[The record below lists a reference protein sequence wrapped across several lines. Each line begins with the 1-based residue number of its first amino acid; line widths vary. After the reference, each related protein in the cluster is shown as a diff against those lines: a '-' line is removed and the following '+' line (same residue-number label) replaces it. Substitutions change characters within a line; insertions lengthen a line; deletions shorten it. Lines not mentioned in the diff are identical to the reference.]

1 MRNKEILE
9 RLKWVPMFAGC
20 DTQNLQSIVDGAR
33 EEEFDSGARIVKEGE
48 ISCLFYLILDGQVE
62 ISSKDQVLA
71 TLDAGNFFGEMAL
84 LDELPRSADVIA
96 TKPTKC
102 LVISQRNLKE
112 IISSNS
118 DIAIK
123 MLQELCNR
131 LRSTDQRVLIG
142 VKERKEFDLFLH
154 DYLQKTLDA
163 GRKEISGLRNKL
175 SISYFLL
182 IILSSIMFLGGIIL
196 ICVSVIHS
204 IEATKIPGKS
214 FFISGLGIADL
225 TALFLINPLK
235 RIHGLMGDIGQI
247 TLAVNSFRSQVALR
261 LLETSSAG
269 RDTMGKAAEHIKIV
283 TEKSIELIQAF
294 FEPKQNK

>member
-9 RLKWVPMFAGC
+9 RLKGVPMFAGC

-33 EEEFDSGARIVKEGE
+33 EEEFDSGARVVKERE

-62 ISSKDQVLA
+62 VHSEDQVLA

-84 LDELPRSADVIA
+84 LEELPRSADVIA

-102 LVISQRNLKE
+102 LVISQRDFKE

-131 LRSTDQRVLIG
+131 LRSTDRVLIG
-142 VKERKEFDLFLH
+142 DKERKEFDVFLH
-154 DYLQKTLDA
+154 HYLQKTLEA
-163 GRKEISGLRNKL
+163 GRREVSGLRNKL
-175 SISYFLL
+175 TISYVLLVFL
-182 IILSSIMFLGGIIL
+182 STIMFFGGIFL
-196 ICVSVIHS
+196 IYLS
-204 IEATKIPGKS
+204 IRNINNGQISKEAV
-214 FFISGLGIADL
+214 FISGLGIADL
-225 TALFLINPLK
+225 TALFLINPIK

-247 TLAVNSFRSQVALR
+247 TLAVNSFRTQVALR
-261 LLETSSAG
+261 LLETSSTG
-269 RDTMGKAAEHIKIV
+269 RDTMGRAAKYVEDV
-283 TEKSIELIQAF
+283 TEKSIKLIQAF

>member
-9 RLKWVPMFAGC
+9 RLKGVPMFAGC

-33 EEEFDSGARIVKEGE
+33 EEEFDSGARVVKEGE

-62 ISSKDQVLA
+62 VRSEDQVLA

-84 LDELPRSADVIA
+84 LEELPRSADVIA

-102 LVISQRNLKE
+102 LVISQRDLKE

-131 LRSTDQRVLIG
+131 LRSTDRVLIG
-142 VKERKEFDLFLH
+142 DKERKEFDVYLT
-154 DYLQKTLDA
+154 DYLKKTLEA
-163 GRKEISGLRNKL
+163 GRKEVSGLRNKL
-175 SISYFLL
+175 TISYVLLVFL
-182 IILSSIMFLGGIIL
+182 STIMFFGGIYL
-196 ICVSVIHS
+196 IYVAV
-204 IEATKIPGKS
+204 TKGINNGKIS
-214 FFISGLGIADL
+214 NAFFFTSGLGIADL
-225 TALFLINPLK
+225 TALFLINPIK
-235 RIHGLMGDIGQI
+235 RIHRLMGDIGQI

-269 RDTMGKAAEHIKIV
+269 RYTMGKAAEEIEKV
-283 TEKSIELIQAF
+283 TKKSIKLIEAF
-294 FEPKQNK
+294 FEPK